1 MAKLGVQD
9 AETLIPVREAQH
21 GKASVCVSIVSHGH
35 GAMVER
41 LVNTLLGFSEVGKL
55 ILTLNVPESLI
66 IPDDSRIKWLENATT
81 KGFGANHNAAFQ
93 MCREEFFCV
102 LNPDIEFLGNPFPI
116 LLEALK
122 LERAAVAAPLVVSPA
137 GLIED
142 SIRYFPRP
150 IALLMKFLFKADGR
164 YSAKSGQEIFFP
176 EWCAGMFLLFRS
188 QDFERLGGFDEHYF
202 LYYED
207 VDICVRVWQQRMRVV
222 ACPKVS
228 VVHDARRDSRRSLK
242 HLRWHLASMMRFFWR
257 HLGRLPS
264 VPGSREFE

>member
-1 MAKLGVQD
+1 MIAV
-9 AETLIPVREAQH
+9 
-21 GKASVCVSIVSHGH
+21 SVVSHGH
-35 GAMVER
+35 ESMVDR
-41 LVNTLLGFSEVGKL
+41 LLEQLLVCPEVSRIIVTRNIK
-55 ILTLNVPESLI
+55 ESSNY
-66 IPDDSRIKWLENATT
+66 PTDSRISVVDNALP

-93 MCREEFFCV
+93 MCRDEFFCV
-102 LNPDIEFLGNPFPI
+102 LNPDIEFLGNPFSV

-122 LERAAVAAPLVVSPA
+122 SERVAVAAPLVVSPA

-150 IALLMKFLFKADGR
+150 AALLMKFLFKADGR
-164 YSAKSGQEIFFP
+164 YSAKPGQECFFP
-176 EWCAGMFLLFRS
+176 EWCAGMFMLFRS
-188 QDFERLGGFDEHYF
+188 QDFERLGGFDERYF

-207 VDICVRVWQQRMRVV
+207 VDICVRVWQQGVRVV

-257 HLGRLPS
+257 HWGRLPS

>member
-1 MAKLGVQD
+1 MVDQLLEQLLD
-9 AETLIPVREAQH
+9 CPE
-21 GKASVCVSIVSHGH
+21 VSTIV
-35 GAMVER
+35 VTR
-41 LVNTLLGFSEVGKL
+41 N
-55 ILTLNVPESLI
+55 IPESSNYRA
-66 IPDDSRIKWLENATT
+66 DSRISVVENARA

-102 LNPDIEFLGNPFPI
+102 LNPDIEFFGNPFPI

-142 SIRYFPRP
+142 SIRHFPRP
-150 IALLMKFLFKADGR
+150 AALLMKFLFKADGR
-164 YSAKSGQEIFFP
+164 YSAKSGQESFFP

-188 QDFERLGGFDEHYF
+188 QDFERLGGFDERYF

-207 VDICVRVWQQRMRVV
+207 VDICVRVWQQGMRVV

-242 HLRWHLASMMRFFWR
+242 HLRWHLASMMRFFWQ
-257 HLGRLPS
+257 HLGRLPG
-264 VPGSREFE
+264 VPGGRDLG